1 MPIGFPSDE
10 QQTILADIA
19 TPRPMSSSLSR
30 RRFFQLAGLATLAFP
45 LRGLAALDTSG
56 GDEVVIINDIHL
68 TGIPEEKIP
77 ANAKADSDHLQSA
90 VKQILALPKK
100 PAAVIINGDLA
111 LSIGTAADYAVV
123 RALIAPLRDAGIPVH
138 LTLGNHD
145 VRDVFKQAFPE
156 MKSASDLKDPRHN
169 SLIDLPSTR
178 VILLDTLDQ
187 TPGPGGK
194 LGAEQIAWVLAKIDE
209 APTKQVVLIGHHN
222 PQVGGDSSHHK
233 GGLADTADFWPEIA
247 QRPQV
252 KAYIHGHTHEWT
264 QAMEN
269 GVHIISTIACA
280 YVFNPKIN
288 ATGWTSARFNA
299 HGFQLKLNTL
309 ESDHTW
315 NGETKWFFGRQP
327 APKKAGA
334 KKK

>member
-1 MPIGFPSDE
+1 MTS
-10 QQTILADIA
+10 T
-19 TPRPMSSSLSR
+19 LSR

-56 GDEVVIINDIHL
+56 GEEIIILNDIHL

-77 ANAKADSDHLQSA
+77 GNARDDDDHLRTA
-90 VKQILALPKK
+90 VQQILALPKK

-111 LSIGTAADYAVV
+111 LSIGTAADYEVV
-123 RALIAPLRDAGIPVH
+123 RELIAPLRDAGIPVH

-145 VRDVFKQAFPE
+145 VRAVFNQAFPE

-169 SLIDLPSTR
+169 GLIDLPSTR
-178 VILLDTLDQ
+178 LILLDTLDQ
-187 TPGPGGK
+187 SPGPAGK

-209 APTKQVVLIGHHN
+209 VPTKQVILVGHHN
-222 PQVGGDSSHHK
+222 PLVGGDTSHYK

-247 QRPQV
+247 KRDQV

-264 QAMEN
+264 QAQEN
-269 GVHIISTIACA
+269 RIHIISTIACA
-280 YVFNPKIN
+280 YVFNKNTN
-288 ATGWTSARFNA
+288 AVGWTSARFNA

-309 ESDHTW
+309 ETDHAW
-315 NGETKWFFGRQP
+315 NGEAKWFFGRQP
-327 APKKAGA
+327 APKKAA
-334 KKK
+334 PKKK

>member
-1 MPIGFPSDE
+1 M
-10 QQTILADIA
+10 
-19 TPRPMSSSLSR
+19 TPSLSR

-45 LRGLAALDTSG
+45 LRGWAALDTSG
-56 GDEVVIINDIHL
+56 GDEIVILNDIHL

-77 ANAKADSDHLQSA
+77 GNAKDDDDHLRAA

-123 RALIAPLRDAGIPVH
+123 RELIAPLRDAGIPVH

-145 VRDVFKQAFPE
+145 VRDIFTQAFPE
-156 MKSASDLKDPRHN
+156 MKSASALKEPRHN
-169 SLIDLPSTR
+169 ALIDLPSTR
-178 VILLDTLDQ
+178 LILLDTLDQ
-187 TPGPGGK
+187 SPGPSGK
-194 LGAEQIAWVLAKIDE
+194 LGTEQIAWILAKIDE
-209 APTKQVVLIGHHN
+209 VPGKQVILVGHHN
-222 PQVGGDSSHHK
+222 PQVGGDTSHYK
-233 GGLADTADFWPEIA
+233 GGLTDTADFWPEIA
-247 QRPQV
+247 KRDQV

-269 GVHIISTIACA
+269 RIHIISTIACA
-280 YVFNPKIN
+280 YVFNKNTN

-309 ESDHTW
+309 ETDHAW
-315 NGETKWFFGRQP
+315 NGEAKWFFGRQP
-327 APKKAGA
+327 APKKAA
-334 KKK
+334 PKKK

>member
-1 MPIGFPSDE
+1 MN
-10 QQTILADIA
+10 A
-19 TPRPMSSSLSR
+19 SLSR
-30 RRFFQLAGLATLAFP
+30 RRFFHLAGLAALAFP

-56 GDEVVIINDIHL
+56 GDEIVILNDIHL

-77 ANAKADSDHLQSA
+77 GNAKDDDDHLRAA
-90 VKQILALPKK
+90 VQQILTLPKK

-123 RALIAPLRDAGIPVH
+123 RELIAPLRDAGIPVH

-145 VRDVFKQAFPE
+145 VRPVFNQAFPE

-169 SLIDLPSTR
+169 GLIDLPSTR
-178 VILLDTLDQ
+178 LILLDTLDQ
-187 TPGPGGK
+187 TPGPAGK

-209 APTKQVVLIGHHN
+209 VPTKQVILVGHHN
-222 PQVGGDSSHHK
+222 PQVGGDTSHYK

-247 QRPQV
+247 KRDQV

-264 QAMEN
+264 QALEN
-269 GVHIISTIACA
+269 RIHIISTLACA
-280 YVFNPKIN
+280 YVFNKNTN

-299 HGFQLKLNTL
+299 HGFQLKLHTL
-309 ESDHTW
+309 ETDHAW
-315 NGETKWFFGRQP
+315 NGEAKWFFGRQP
-327 APKKAGA
+327 APKKPAP

>member
-1 MPIGFPSDE
+1 M
-10 QQTILADIA
+10 T
-19 TPRPMSSSLSR
+19 SSLSR

-45 LRGLAALDTSG
+45 LRGWAALDTSG
-56 GDEVVIINDIHL
+56 GDEIVIINDIHL

-77 ANAKADSDHLQSA
+77 ANAKDDDDHLRTA
-90 VKQILALPKK
+90 VKQILALAKK

-156 MKSASDLKDPRHN
+156 MKSASDLKEPRHN

-178 VILLDTLDQ
+178 FILLDTLDQ

-209 APTKQVVLIGHHN
+209 VPTKQVVLVGHHN
-222 PQVGGDSSHHK
+222 PQVGGDPSHNK
-233 GGLADTADFWPEIA
+233 GGLADTAELWPEIA
-247 QRPQV
+247 KRQQV

-264 QAMEN
+264 QALDS
-269 GVHIISTIACA
+269 GIHIISTIACA
-280 YVFNPKIN
+280 YVFNKNTN

-309 ESDHTW
+309 ETDHAW

>member
-1 MPIGFPSDE
+1 
-10 QQTILADIA
+10 
-19 TPRPMSSSLSR
+19 MSSSLSR

-77 ANAKADSDHLQSA
+77 ANAKADSDHLQST

-178 VILLDTLDQ
+178 LILLDTLDQ

-209 APTKQVVLIGHHN
+209 VPTKQVILVGHHN
-222 PQVGGDSSHHK
+222 PQVGGDPSHNK
-233 GGLADTADFWPEIA
+233 GGLADTAELWPEIA
-247 QRPQV
+247 KRQQV

-264 QAMEN
+264 QALDS
-269 GVHIISTIACA
+269 GIHVISTIACA
-280 YVFNPKIN
+280 YVFNPNTN

-299 HGFQLKLNTL
+299 YGFQLKLNTL
-309 ESDHTW
+309 EADHAW
-315 NGETKWFFGRQP
+315 NGERKWFFGRQP